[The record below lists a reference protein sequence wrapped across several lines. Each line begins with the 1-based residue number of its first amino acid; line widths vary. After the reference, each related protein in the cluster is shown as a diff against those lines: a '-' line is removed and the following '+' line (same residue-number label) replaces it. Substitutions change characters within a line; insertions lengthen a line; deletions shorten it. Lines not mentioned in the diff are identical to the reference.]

1 MQIAF
6 QLSKG
11 LTKAEALRDILKEN
25 FRGELAG
32 FDYDPRTGKANVT
45 TRSFPAF
52 PEPEPESDLSKAL
65 NEQFD
70 GINAI
75 RTALERDRN
84 NLEARE
90 AQVLR
95 KENLSDE
102 REKELDD
109 REALIQKQR
118 EQLEKDIAKAS
129 REGLFT
135 RLKSFFH
142 TQT

>member
-6 QLSKG
+6 QLSEG
-11 LTKAEALRDILKEN
+11 LTKSEALRDILKEN

-32 FDYDPRTGKANVT
+32 FEYDPRTGKADVT

-75 RTALERDRN
+75 RTALERDRD

-95 KENLSDE
+95 KENLLAE
-102 REKELDD
+102 REKET
-109 REALIQKQR
+109 EAGELQLQKQR
-118 EQLEKDIAKAS
+118 ERFEADLKRAAQG
-129 REGLFT
+129 GLLT
-135 RLKSFFH
+135 RLKSIFH
-142 TQT
+142 RQT